1 MARDLCGIQVEASH
15 AAGLPVTAPVP
26 IPRPRSPWAM
36 GLPAYRQLLA
46 FLCSITSGSEG
57 SCLPLVS
64 GLRGSP
70 VDRLDPGRATSPLHP
85 SKMGI
90 RVHLR
95 RQCLPAAVALLVALT
110 VVPIAPRVAD
120 ASSDY
125 VAACSARLRASP
137 SISAVT
143 LATIP
148 TGAVVTATGTV
159 RGDPWSTTC
168 VTAVVGD
175 TWYAVVAMNGVSVS
189 SRYGVSVVYAA
200 TGLFRTADSQP
211 TFYIEGI
218 DVSRYQQTVDWPQVA
233 GAGKRFAIM
242 RATLGQDYLDP
253 TYATNHAGARVAGL
267 QVTAYHYATP
277 SASPGDAV
285 IEADWFAQNAALL
298 PGDLVP
304 ALDLEQTGGLSATD
318 LQAWVGAWLGE
329 TYARLGV
336 RPMIYTSPNFW
347 KNSMGNTTMFADQG
361 YAVLWIAHW
370 LVPSPSVPA
379 NNWGGRGW
387 TFWQYDNCGSVPGI
401 AGCVDL
407 DRYNGTDLAPV
418 TFNYSVAAPVVPPN
432 PWPILTAIVPSAV
445 AAGGGAMS
453 LTLQGANFAPGI
465 STAYWDGAPLPT
477 TYVSPTE
484 LTAVVPAALVPGT
497 AAVWVVSQPPGGGA
511 SSPLPVT
518 ITVPAAQLTVAPS
531 TTAISWGQTV
541 TVGVDVVGP
550 GANRTVTLQRMQA
563 NEAQWAD
570 IATLTTDASGHATFG
585 YRPRVNTQFRAVFAG
600 APDLGPGASP
610 PVRVVVRQLILLRPA
625 NLGRVKNVPA
635 GTRVTFTGTVRP
647 VGPTLAPAKVTFQL
661 WRRLG
666 GHWVFVTKR
675 DVYVDAGGRAR
686 FTWAFTSRGQWYV
699 RAIANPTL
707 TNANSSRSP
716 LERYSV
722 F

>member
-1 MARDLCGIQVEASH
+1 
-15 AAGLPVTAPVP
+15 
-26 IPRPRSPWAM
+26 
-36 GLPAYRQLLA
+36 
-46 FLCSITSGSEG
+46 
-57 SCLPLVS
+57 
-64 GLRGSP
+64 
-70 VDRLDPGRATSPLHP
+70 
-85 SKMGI
+85 MGI
-90 RVHLR
+90 RVHLHR
-95 RQCLPAAVALLVALT
+95 PWLPAVVALLVALA
-110 VVPIAPRVAD
+110 VVPIAPRVTH

-137 SISAVT
+137 SLSAVT

-148 TGAVVTATGTV
+148 TGAVVTASGTV
-159 RGDPWSTTC
+159 LGEPWSTTC
-168 VTAVVGD
+168 VTAVAGD

-189 SRYGVSVVYAA
+189 SRYGVAVVYAA
-200 TGLFRTADSQP
+200 TGLFAPVVNPP
-211 TFYIEGI
+211 TTYVEGI
-218 DVSRYQQTVDWPQVA
+218 DVSRYQQTIDWPQVA

-242 RATLGQDYLDP
+242 RATLGHDYLDP
-253 TYATNHAGARVAGL
+253 TYATNHAGARAAGM

-329 TYARLGV
+329 TSARLGV

-347 KNSMGNTTMFADQG
+347 KNSMGNTTLFADQG

-401 AGCVDL
+401 SGCVDL
-407 DRYNGTDLAPV
+407 DRFNGTDLAPV
-418 TFNYSVAAPVVPPN
+418 TFNYSVIAPVVPPN
-432 PWPILTAIVPSAV
+432 PWPILTAVAPSAV
-445 AAGGGAMS
+445 AAGGAAMS
-453 LTLQGANFAPGI
+453 LTLQGANFAAGV

-484 LTAVVPAALVPGT
+484 LTAMIPAALAQGT
-497 AAVWVVSQPPGGGA
+497 VAVTVVNQPPGGGT
-511 SSPLPVT
+511 SSPALVT
-518 ITVPAAQLTVAPS
+518 VTVPAAQLTVTPS
-531 TTAISWGQTV
+531 TTVVRWGQTV
-541 TVGVDVVGP
+541 TVGVDVVGA
-550 GANRTVTLQRMQA
+550 GASRTVTLQRMHA

-570 IATLTTDASGHATFG
+570 IATLTTDASGHAAFD
-585 YRPRVNTQFRAVFAG
+585 YRPPVNAQFRAVFAG
-600 APDLGPGASP
+600 APDLGPGASAP
-610 PVRVVVRQLILLRPA
+610 ARVVVRQLILLRPSNA
-625 NLGRVKNVPA
+625 GQAKSISA

-647 VGPTLAPAKVTFQL
+647 VGPNLAPAKVTFEF
-661 WRRLG
+661 WRRIG
-666 GHWVFVTKR
+666 GRWVLVTKR
-675 DVYVDAGGRAR
+675 SVVADASGRAR

-699 RAIANPTL
+699 RAVADPTQ
-707 TNANSSRSP
+707 TNANSSWSP
-716 LERYSV
+716 PERYSV